1 MRPASRAVKKA
12 SKISSGQRES
22 ERSSVLGLTGLA
34 GAVDEE
40 EEPDVGQTI
49 DAAAAGFEASVL
61 PGDAR
66 LFTLPPT
73 AETLAFKS
81 EGGARLKGY
90 EIVRK
95 FKDAG
100 WCVGRV
106 LTQATDASVKD
117 AKRVAN
123 FRIFYEC
130 DGELLNQSLYPNT
143 YARGASAAVGTWM
156 VVASRS
162 HMAALIVRCPGTHYS
177 SM

>member
-1 MRPASRAVKKA
+1 MKKA

-106 LTQATDASVKD
+106 LTQASDACLPSRMRS
-117 AKRVAN
+117 ASPTFASFTSAMASSSTNLYTLTRMRVA
-123 FRIFYEC
+123 RRRRS
-130 DGELLNQSLYPNT
+130 GRGWWSLA
-143 YARGASAAVGTWM
+143 ARTW
-156 VVASRS
+156 
-162 HMAALIVRCPGTHYS
+162 LP
-177 SM
+177 